1 MSQHRTTAAT
11 ALALALTLGAC
22 ADSPTTPQATAD
34 ETAPTVSAAT
44 ARGPAGELLQDASS
58 RLLPS
63 LGQVTV
69 RAELEHRLDM
79 LATALESGDADRIR
93 RQVTLTRK
101 IIERQSRAGDV
112 ADLASLSL
120 ALDQIDARF
129 AATAPAEQ
137 P

>member
-1 MSQHRTTAAT
+1 MSQHRTSAA
-11 ALALALTLGAC
+11 AAIAVALTLGAC
-22 ADSPTTPQATAD
+22 ADSPTTPQAAND
-34 ETAPTVSAAT
+34 DMPTVSAAT
-44 ARGPAGELLQDASS
+44 ARGPAGVLLQDASS

-63 LGQVTV
+63 LGEVTL

-93 RQVTLTRK
+93 RQLTLTRK
-101 IIERQSRAGDV
+101 VVERQSRAGDV

-120 ALDQIDARF
+120 ALDQIDAQL
-129 AATAPAEQ
+129 AAPAAEQ